1 MSSQSKQT
9 LVGSGERTRCGE
21 REGVKDVEG
30 EEMGRVEEAT
40 GEITR
45 RHAMIDNIT
54 VNSAEILTRNMN
66 QV

>member
-9 LVGSGERTRCGE
+9 LVGSGERTRGGE

-30 EEMGRVEEAT
+30 EEMCRVEEAT

-45 RHAMIDNIT
+45 
-54 VNSAEILTRNMN
+54 
-66 QV
+66 